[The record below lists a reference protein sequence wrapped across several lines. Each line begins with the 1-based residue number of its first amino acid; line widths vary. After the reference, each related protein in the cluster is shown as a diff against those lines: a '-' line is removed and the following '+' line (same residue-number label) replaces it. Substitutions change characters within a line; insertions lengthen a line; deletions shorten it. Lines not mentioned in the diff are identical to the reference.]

1 MPIEL
6 NEMLRS
12 EAEKMSEFI
21 VNDTKRTVEMFNF
34 LKQQR
39 EGGEM
44 ISEAIKTGVSIVGGL
59 LAPKAPLAARLL
71 INAVKDSK
79 DIPVVDPTEELLKT
93 TLEKLRQLRTEAEQ
107 NESLSCYFVDE
118 KLHDIE
124 VLIYDHLNKKG
135 QS

>member
-79 DIPVVDPTEELLKT
+79 DIPVVDPADELLKT

-135 QS
+135 